1 MDNQQN
7 LDSSLPSIAIIGM
20 AGRFPGAKTLD
31 EFWDNLRNGVES
43 ISVFSEEE
51 LLASSLAPEQIQHPN
66 YVKAKGILDDVEW
79 FDASFFGLTPKDA
92 EITDPQHRFFL
103 ESAWEALEHS
113 GYNPE
118 IYPGL
123 IGVYAGSGG
132 GLNSYLLKN
141 LYLNPEVQ
149 TRTTEYQLSI
159 ATDKDFLPSKL
170 SYKLKLTGPSV
181 AVQTACSTSLV
192 AVNMACQS
200 LLTYQCDMAL
210 AGGVAMTFPQKA
222 GYLYQPGMILSPDG
236 HCRAFDADAK
246 GTVSGNGLGIV
257 VLKRLQEAIA
267 DGDFIHAVIR
277 GSAINNDGGLKVG
290 YTAPSIPGQAEAI
303 AQAQAIAEVDPETIT
318 YIEAHGTGTPLGDPI
333 EIAALTEVFSRYT
346 DKTGFCAIGSVK
358 TNIGHLDTAA
368 GIAGLI
374 KTVLALKHQQI
385 PPSLHFQQPNPQLN
399 LETSPFYVNATL
411 TDWKTNGTTPRR
423 AGVSSFGIGGT
434 NAHVILEEAP
444 VRTRQNSILALVVP
458 TPHLLLLSA
467 KTLSAL
473 EQATANL
480 AAHLRAHPQVNLADV
495 AYTLAVGRKAF
506 PYRRRV
512 VAATVEEA
520 IARLEAVDSQ
530 PVITPVSDSGDRPVA
545 FMFSGQGTQYIQM
558 AQELYA
564 TQPRFQAEIDRCCQL
579 LQPLMGLDLR
589 EILYPLDAAVGE
601 ATAQLKQTA
610 ITQPALFTIEYALA
624 QLWISWN
631 IQPVAA
637 IGHSIGEYVAACIAG
652 VFSLEDALSL
662 VAKRGKLMQQMPP
675 GAMVAVPLTEAELQ
689 PFLNPELSLA
699 LINGPG
705 NCVIS
710 GPVEAIHRLQQQ
722 LSDRAIECRTL
733 HTSHAFHSSM
743 MDPMLPAFTAAVQQV
758 TLNPPQL
765 PYISNITGTWITPE
779 QATNPDYWAQHLR
792 QTVRFAEGLTT
803 LFKQSDWS
811 LLEIGPGRSLT
822 TLAKRHPAKG
832 KDAVILSSVRH
843 PQDEQSDLNLLFT
856 GLGELWKAGVAVDWE
871 QFYAGQQRDRL
882 PLPTYPFERKR
893 YWIEAPNKPSTHI
906 STASPALTP
915 AIWNEMVQAAESLSQ
930 QGLSEFEHPSY
941 LHKQEQLDAL
951 CRAYIQRTL
960 DQLGAFQDPTEGYT
974 LSHFLEKFEILPQ
987 YQQLLARCLNALVDQ
1002 GQLQLQGEQF
1012 TQLVPYSPESFQA
1025 LLAQVRDLWVDT
1037 PDYLQLVESCGS
1049 RYAAILT
1056 GTADPLNLLFTG
1068 PNFEALQRV
1077 YQNSPECYYYVGI
1090 MAATLQALVKS
1101 WPSDRPLRILE
1112 VGGGTGSATM
1122 YLLKELPEDRTS
1134 YRFTD
1139 VGLLFVKQAQQ
1150 KFKDYP
1156 FVEYQVLDL
1165 DQDPTTQG
1173 FTPGSFDLII
1183 ASQVIHAT
1191 RHLSQTLERVRTL
1204 LAPGGFLMMWEGTN
1218 PRDLSFDVAFPL
1230 LQLIEEEEL
1239 RSLYA
1244 FLSVDQWQQALTKH
1258 GFIQATAAPNS
1269 RSVSEHIIVAQTAGS
1284 SPLPQVSPHTGS
1296 LPTPP
1301 DSPPDAGHPV
1311 LLPRNS
1317 LEEAISSVWQQ
1328 YLGIASIN
1336 IHDDFFELGGD
1347 SLVAVQ
1353 IVSQLRERFHTELP
1367 NHTLLE
1373 APTIAELADFMA
1385 KLSPTPL
1392 AHQSSL
1398 PSCLVNI
1405 QSGGGTRPLFLIHPA
1420 GGHVYLYRDLVRQLD
1435 ENLSVYG
1442 LQARGLD
1449 GKMAPLDE
1457 IGAMAEYYLDAL
1469 RQVQPEGPYRL
1480 GGASFGG
1487 IVAFEMAQ
1495 QLQGLGETVELLT
1508 IFDCA
1513 GPEQLPVGFEE
1524 DEVQILSYL
1533 LGGGGNRSISCDRL
1547 RQLEPEDRLRYFL
1560 AQGRD
1565 SIQLPSDFGLDELP
1579 HYVEMFK
1586 RNVRAMRR
1594 YQLQPYPGRI
1604 VFFHASDRDSIT
1616 PAHPEQAWLD
1626 LAARGVEIHE
1636 VPGNHITMNF
1646 SPHVKAIADKLT
1658 IALQDARSL

>member
-1 MDNQQN
+1 MDNQN
-7 LDSSLPSIAIIGM
+7 SLDSSVPGIAIIGM
-20 AGRFPGAKTLD
+20 TGRFPGAKTLE

-43 ISVFSEEE
+43 IAVLSEEE
-51 LLASSLAPEQIQHPN
+51 LLASSLAAEQVQHPN
-66 YVKAKGILDDVEW
+66 YVKAKGVLDDVEW

-103 ESAWEALEHS
+103 ECAWEALEHS

-118 IYPGL
+118 NYPGL

-132 GLNSYLLKN
+132 GLKSYLFKN
-141 LYLNPEVQ
+141 LYLNPQIQ
-149 TRTTEYQLSI
+149 TCTSEYQLSI
-159 ATDKDFLPSKL
+159 ANEKDFLPSKL

-192 AVNMACQS
+192 AVSMACQS

-210 AGGVAMTFPQKA
+210 AGGVAMTFPQKE

-236 HCRAFDADAK
+236 HCRAFDANAK

-257 VLKRLQEAIA
+257 VLKRLEEAIA

-290 YTAPSIPGQAEAI
+290 YTAPSIEGQAEAI
-303 AQAQAIAEVDPETIT
+303 AQAQAVAEVDPETIT

-333 EIAALTEVFSRYT
+333 EIAALTEVFSRHT
-346 DKTGFCAIGSVK
+346 DKTGFCAVGSVK

-385 PPSLHFQQPNPQLN
+385 PPSLHFQQPNPQIN
-399 LETSPFYVNATL
+399 FETSPFYVNATL
-411 TDWKTNGTTPRR
+411 TDWKTNGTPRR

-444 VRTRQNSILALVVP
+444 VRPRQDPGSSGVGL

-467 KTLSAL
+467 KTPSAL
-473 EQATANL
+473 NRATANL
-480 AAHLRAHPQVNLADV
+480 AAHLRANPEVNLADV

-530 PVITPVSDSGDRPVA
+530 PVITPVPDKGDRPVV
-545 FMFSGQGTQYIQM
+545 FLFSGQGTQYIKM
-558 AQELYA
+558 AQELYH
-564 TQPRFQAEIDRCCQL
+564 TQPRFQGEIDRCCQL
-579 LQPLMGLDLR
+579 LQPLIGLDLR
-589 EILYPLDAAVGE
+589 EILYPPDATVAE
-601 ATAQLKQTA
+601 ATTQLKQTA

-624 QLWISWN
+624 QLWTSWG

-662 VAKRGKLMQQMPP
+662 VAKRGQLMQQMPP
-675 GAMVAVPLTEAELQ
+675 GSMVAVPLPESELQ
-689 PFLNPELSLA
+689 PFLNSDLSLA

-705 NCVIS
+705 NCVVS
-710 GPVEAIHRLQQQ
+710 GPVEAVQRCQQQ

-733 HTSHAFHSSM
+733 HTSHAFHSPM
-743 MDPMLPAFTAAVQQV
+743 MEPMLPAFTAAVQQV
-758 TLNPPQL
+758 TLNSPKI
-765 PYISNITGTWITPE
+765 PYISNVTGTWITPS

-792 QTVRFAEGLTT
+792 QTVRFAEGLAT
-803 LFKQSDWS
+803 LFKQSDWG
-811 LLEIGPGRSLT
+811 LLEVGPGRSLT
-822 TLAKRHPAKG
+822 TLAKRHPNKG
-832 KDAVILSSVRH
+832 KDALILSSLRH

-856 GLGELWKAGVAVDWE
+856 GLGQLWEAGVAVDWE

-882 PLPTYPFERKR
+882 PLPTYPFERQR
-893 YWIEAPNKPSTHI
+893 YWIEPENKAQTQVSIPS
-906 STASPALTP
+906 PGLTP
-915 AIWNEMVQAAESLSQ
+915 AIWNAMVQAAQSRSQ
-930 QGLSEFEHPSY
+930 QGLSEFDNPTY
-941 LHKQEQLDAL
+941 LHKKQQLEAL
-951 CRAYIQRTL
+951 CRAYIHRTVHE
-960 DQLGAFQDPTEGYT
+960 LGAFQQPTEGYT
-974 LSHFLEKFEILPQ
+974 LSQFLEKFEILPQ
-987 YQQLLARCLNALVDQ
+987 YQQLWARCLNGLVDQ
-1002 GQLQLQGEQF
+1002 GQLQQQGEQF
-1012 TQLVPYSPESFQA
+1012 IQLVPYSPESFQA
-1025 LLAQVRDLWVDT
+1025 LLAQVRDLWADT
-1037 PDYLQLVESCGS
+1037 PDYLQLVECCGD

-1056 GTADPLNLLFTG
+1056 GTEDPLNLLFTG
-1068 PNFEALQRV
+1068 PNAETLQRV
-1077 YQNSPECYYYVGI
+1077 YQNSPESHYYVGI

-1101 WPSDRPLRILE
+1101 WPSDRTLRILE

-1139 VGLLFVKQAQQ
+1139 VGLLFIKQAEQ

-1156 FVEYQVLDL
+1156 FVEYQRLDL
-1165 DQDPTTQG
+1165 DQDPMTQG
-1173 FTPGSFDLII
+1173 YTPESFDLII

-1230 LQLIEEEEL
+1230 LQRIEEEEL

-1244 FLSVDQWQQALTKH
+1244 FLSLDQWQQALAKH
-1258 GFIQATAAPNS
+1258 GFVQATAAPLS
-1269 RSVSEHIIVAQTAGS
+1269 QSVSEHILIAQTAG
-1284 SPLPQVSPHTGS
+1284 LPQSTPVSPHPS
-1296 LPTPP
+1296 SIPM
-1301 DSPPDAGHPV
+1301 SPNSPRKTDGAI

-1317 LEEAISSVWQQ
+1317 LEEAIASVWQQ
-1328 YLGIASIN
+1328 YLGIASIS
-1336 IHDDFFELGGD
+1336 IHNDFFELGGD

-1353 IVSQLRERFHTELP
+1353 VLSQLREQFHTELP

-1373 APTIAELADFMA
+1373 APTIAELAEFMA

-1392 AHQSSL
+1392 EPQSAL

-1405 QSGGGTRPLFLIHPA
+1405 QSGSGTQPLFLIHPA
-1420 GGHVYLYRDLVRQLD
+1420 GGHVYIYRDLVRQLD

-1449 GKMAPLDE
+1449 GKLAPLDE
-1457 IGAMAEYYLDAL
+1457 IPAMAEYYLDAL
-1469 RQVQPEGPYRL
+1469 RQVQPKGPYRI

-1495 QLQGLGETVELLT
+1495 QLQASGERVELLT

-1513 GPEQLPVGFEE
+1513 GPEQLPAGFEE

-1533 LGGGGNRSISCDRL
+1533 LGVGGNLSISCDRL
-1547 RQLEPEDRLRYFL
+1547 RQLEPEDRFRYFL

-1565 SIQLPSDFGLDELP
+1565 SIRLPSDFGLQELQ
-1579 HYVEMFK
+1579 HYLEMFK

-1594 YQLQPYPGRI
+1594 YHLRPYPGRI
-1604 VFFHASDRDSIT
+1604 VFFRASDRDEIS
-1616 PAHPEQAWLD
+1616 PGDPERAWLE
-1626 LAARGVEIHE
+1626 LATDGVEIYE

-1646 SPHVKAIADKLT
+1646 APHVKAIADPLT

>member
-1 MDNQQN
+1 MDNPQSF
-7 LDSSLPSIAIIGM
+7 DSSLPSIAIIGM
-20 AGRFPGAKTLD
+20 AGRFPGAQTLD
-31 EFWDNLRNGVES
+31 QFWDNLRNGVES

-51 LLASSLAPEQIQHPN
+51 LLAASLAPEQVQDPN

-79 FDASFFGLTPKDA
+79 FDASFFGFTPKDA

-103 ESAWEALEHS
+103 ECAWEALEHS

-132 GLNSYLLKN
+132 GLNSYLFKN
-141 LYLNPEVQ
+141 LYLNSEIQ
-149 TRTTEYQLSI
+149 TCTSEYQLSI
-159 ATDKDFLPSKL
+159 GNEKDFLPSKL
-170 SYKLKLTGPSV
+170 SYKLKLTGPSM

-236 HCRAFDADAK
+236 HCRAFDANAK

-303 AQAQAIAEVDPETIT
+303 AQAQALAEVDPETIT

-411 TDWKTNGTTPRR
+411 TDWKTNGIPRR

-444 VRTRQNSILALVVP
+444 VRPRQDEGLAPVAP
-458 TPHLLLLSA
+458 TPHILLLSA
-467 KTLSAL
+467 KTPSAL
-473 EQATANL
+473 DRATANL
-480 AAHLRAHPQVNLADV
+480 ADHLRAHPEVNLADV

-506 PYRRRV
+506 PYRRIV
-512 VAATVEEA
+512 VAETVEKA

-530 PVITPVSDSGDRPVA
+530 PVRTPVPDKGDRPVA

-564 TQPRFQAEIDRCCQL
+564 TQPRFQAEIDRCCQFL
-579 LQPLMGLDLR
+579 KPLMGLDLR
-589 EILYPLDAAVGE
+589 EILYPSDAAITE

-624 QLWISWN
+624 QLWMSWG
-631 IQPVAA
+631 IQPIAA

-662 VAKRGKLMQQMPP
+662 VAKRGQLMQQMPP
-675 GAMVAVPLTEAELQ
+675 GTMLAVPLTESELQ
-689 PFLNPELSLA
+689 PFLNPDLSLA

-705 NCVIS
+705 NCVVS
-710 GPVEAIHRLQQQ
+710 GPVEAIQRLQQQ
-722 LSDRAIECRTL
+722 LGDRAIECRTL
-733 HTSHAFHSSM
+733 HTSHAFHSPM
-743 MDPMLPAFTAAVQQV
+743 MDPMLPTFTAAVEQV

-765 PYISNITGTWITPE
+765 PYISNVTGTWITPS

-792 QTVRFAEGLTT
+792 QTVRFAEGLAT
-803 LFKQSDWS
+803 LFEQSDWG
-811 LLEIGPGRSLT
+811 LLEVGPGRSLT
-822 TLAKRHPAKG
+822 TLAKRHPDKS
-832 KDAVILSSVRH
+832 KDAVILSSLRH
-843 PQDEQSDLNLLFT
+843 PHDEQSDLNLLFT
-856 GLGELWKAGVAVDWE
+856 GLSELWKAGVTVDWE
-871 QFYAGQQRDRL
+871 QFYMAQPRDRL
-882 PLPTYPFERKR
+882 PLPTYPFERQR
-893 YWIEAPNKPSTHI
+893 YWIEPDNKVSTPR
-906 STASPALTP
+906 SKPSPALIP
-915 AIWNEMVQAAESLSQ
+915 AIWTGMVQAAESQSQ
-930 QGLSEFEHPSY
+930 QGLAEFENPTY
-941 LHKQEQLDAL
+941 VHKQQQLEAL
-951 CRAYIQRTL
+951 CRAYIHRTL
-960 DQLGAFQDPTEGYT
+960 HQLGAFQNPTESYT
-974 LSHFLEKFEILPQ
+974 LSQFLEQFKILPQ
-987 YQQLLARCLNALVDQ
+987 YEQLVARCLNALVDQ
-1002 GQLQLQGEQF
+1002 GQLQQQGTQF
-1012 TQLVPYSPESFQA
+1012 TQLVTYSPELFQV
-1025 LLAQVRDLWVDT
+1025 LRAQVRDLWADT
-1037 PDYLQLVESCGS
+1037 PDYLQLVECCGD

-1056 GTADPLNLLFTG
+1056 GTENPLNLLFTG
-1068 PNFEALQRV
+1068 PNAETLQRV

-1101 WPSDRPLRILE
+1101 WPSDRTLRILE

-1122 YLLKELPEDRTS
+1122 YLLKELPVDRTS
-1134 YRFTD
+1134 YKFTD
-1139 VGLLFVKQAQQ
+1139 VGLSFVKQAQQ

-1156 FVEYQVLDL
+1156 FVEYQLLDL

-1173 FTPGSFDLII
+1173 YTPGSFDLII

-1218 PRDLSFDVAFPL
+1218 PRDLSFDIAFPL
-1230 LQLIEEEEL
+1230 LQRIEEEEL

-1244 FLSVDQWQQALTKH
+1244 FLSVDQWQQALAKH
-1258 GFIQATAAPNS
+1258 GFIQAIAAPGTL
-1269 RSVSEHIIVAQTAGS
+1269 SVSEHILIAQTAGVPQ
-1284 SPLPQVSPHTGS
+1284 SPPLSPHPQS
-1296 LPTPP
+1296 IPTLP
-1301 DSPPDAGHPV
+1301 DSSRETDRTL

-1317 LEEAISSVWQQ
+1317 LEEAIASVWQQ
-1328 YLGIASIN
+1328 YLGIASIS

-1353 IVSQLRERFHTELP
+1353 VLSKLRERFDTELP

-1385 KLSPTPL
+1385 KLSQTPL
-1392 AHQSSL
+1392 HSPSSL

-1405 QSGGGTRPLFLIHPA
+1405 QSGEGTPPLFLIHPA
-1420 GGHVYLYRDLVRQLD
+1420 GGHVYIYRDLVRQLD
-1435 ENLSVYG
+1435 GNLSVYG

-1449 GKMAPLDE
+1449 GKLAPLDE
-1457 IGAMAEYYLDAL
+1457 IPAMAEYYLDAL
-1469 RQVQPEGPYRL
+1469 HQVQPEGPYRI

-1495 QLQGLGETVELLT
+1495 QLQGSGETVELLT

-1513 GPEQLPVGFEE
+1513 GPEQLPAGFEE
-1524 DEVQILSYL
+1524 DEAQILSYL
-1533 LGGGGNRSISCDRL
+1533 LGVGGNLPIASDRL
-1547 RQLEPEDRLRYFL
+1547 RQLEPEDQFRYFL

-1565 SIQLPSDFGLDELP
+1565 SIRLPSDFGLPELR
-1579 HYVEMFK
+1579 HYVDLFK

-1604 VFFHASDRDSIT
+1604 VFFRASDRDEIS
-1616 PAHPEQAWLD
+1616 PRDPERAWLE
-1626 LAARGVEIHE
+1626 LAAEGVEIHE

-1646 SPHVKAIADKLT
+1646 SPHVQAIADQLM